1 MQRAKRIALLWL
13 VGAACI
19 FLLTTVAEL
28 RHWLMPWPIWAG
40 LIKMASEAALVG
52 GLADW
57 FAVTALFRPIP
68 SRYAIPHT
76 NIIAQNKVSVAS
88 NLSLFLKE
96 KFFNAQTVSQL
107 IEKSQPAQGFARWL
121 KQADNAQRLSQFMA
135 TTVAEVVR
143 VLDDKPIQQMLLSGV
158 KRALRKMDMSPL
170 ATGILKVLTR
180 DGRHQD
186 VLDQLLLK
194 IAAVAKQPESQAFIA
209 QKLHLYLKE
218 EYHRL
223 EKILPTSWL
232 SEQGA
237 EIASK
242 AIASILNDIA
252 DDPVHPVREHFDL
265 YLDDFIQKMDADPA
279 MANKLNSLRDQ
290 LVEND
295 KLHLY
300 LAQIWQDTKTWLI
313 EDVGAQGG
321 QFSSK
326 LGEAFQKL
334 GQAIENDEALA
345 TAING
350 HAAEVGRKVAPEVA
364 DFLTGHIR
372 DTIIAW
378 DDKQMA
384 EQIELNIGKDL
395 QKVRINGTLVGGLIG
410 AILFMLENL
419 IRLI

>member
-1 MQRAKRIALLWL
+1 
-13 VGAACI
+13 
-19 FLLTTVAEL
+19 
-28 RHWLMPWPIWAG
+28 
-40 LIKMASEAALVG
+40 MASEAALVG

-76 NIIAQNKVSVAS
+76 NIIAHNKVSVAS

-96 KFFNAQTVSQL
+96 KFFNEQTVSQL

-158 KRALRKMDMSPL
+158 KRALQKMDLSPI
-170 ATGILKVLTR
+170 ATGTLKVLTR

-209 QKLHLYLKE
+209 QKLHMYLKE

-252 DDPVHPVREHFDL
+252 SDPVHPVREHFDR
-265 YLDDFIQKMDADPA
+265 YLDDFILKMDADPA

-290 LVEND
+290 LIEND

-300 LAQIWQDTKTWLI
+300 LAQIWQDTKTWLVD
-313 EDVGAQGG
+313 DVGAQGG

-334 GQAIENDEALA
+334 GHAIENDEALA

-350 HAAEVGRKVAPEVA
+350 HAAEVGRKVTPEVA

-410 AILFMLENL
+410 AVLFMLENL